1 MLVWFI
7 TIKDFYLFEINMINF
22 VSHQSDQN
30 FKVIWF
36 QIINDFISITHSM
49 DIKLWIIDLWVNW
62 SLLL

>member
-1 MLVWFI
+1 
-7 TIKDFYLFEINMINF
+7 MINF

-49 DIKLWIIDLWVNW
+49 DIKL
-62 SLLL
+62 